1 MVSHELGH
9 QNKHERQMSSTSFR
23 ERFLDSLNA
32 RNGGFNK
39 NEHITQVPIS
49 ISGTCG

>member
-1 MVSHELGH
+1 
-9 QNKHERQMSSTSFR
+9 MSSTSFR